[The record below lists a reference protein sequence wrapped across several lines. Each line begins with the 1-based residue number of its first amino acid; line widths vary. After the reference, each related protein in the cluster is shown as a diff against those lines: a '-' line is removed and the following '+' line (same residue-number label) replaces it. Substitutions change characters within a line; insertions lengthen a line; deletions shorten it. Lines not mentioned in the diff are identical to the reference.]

1 MDISTL
7 ENFFI
12 LMGMMI
18 SAKLIQKGI
27 FNEMN
32 LLQNFKF

>member
-12 LMGMMI
+12 LMGMKYAI
-18 SAKLIQKGI
+18 GLTVIRIKKTLTANS
-27 FNEMN
+27 
-32 LLQNFKF
+32 